1 MFAAAVTRKR
11 TSVPDLDGTWDVRRT
26 GGFLPPL
33 PGVRKRISG
42 TRGETRIGD
51 VAGAPFEVVGLELR
65 YRAPFSGFVDVL
77 TPHGDGFR
85 GRATAFGRTFGHFEL
100 TPSRGGTRMS
110 TVNEELVKHIDEAH
124 AMEQNV
130 LRMLDGMISTTDD
143 PDILRELEHH
153 KLETEGHAER
163 MKARLAAHGATP
175 SMVKQAGGI
184 LGALAKMPLD
194 MVRGD
199 KAGRNARDGYATE
212 HMEIASYELL
222 KRVAQRAGDEETV
235 TACDEIIAQERAFAD
250 TISSNWDRF
259 AELSLRESG
268 VALAQSQ

>member
-1 MFAAAVTRKR
+1 M
-11 TSVPDLDGTWDVRRT
+11 PELDGTWDVQRT
-26 GGFLPPL
+26 GGLLPPL
-33 PGVRKRISG
+33 SGVEKRIAG
-42 TRGETRIGD
+42 RRGETRIRG
-51 VAGAPFEVVGLELR
+51 VAGVPFDVVGLELR
-65 YRAPFSGFVDVL
+65 YRAPFAGFVDVL
-77 TPHGDGFR
+77 TPAADGFR

-100 TPSRGGTRMS
+100 IAKPGGTMS

-143 PDILRELEHH
+143 AEILRELEHH
-153 KLETEGHAER
+153 RGETEGPAEK
-163 MKARLAAHGATP
+163 MPARLAAHGATP

-194 MVRGD
+194 MVRGE

-222 KRVAQRAGDEETV
+222 KRIARHAGDEETAA
-235 TACDEIIAQERAFAD
+235 ACDEIIAQERAFAE
-250 TISSNWDRF
+250 TIAANWDRF
-259 AELSLRESG
+259 IELSLRESG
-268 VALAQSQ
+268 VAVPQA

>member
-1 MFAAAVTRKR
+1 V
-11 TSVPDLDGTWDVRRT
+11 SELDGVWQVNRT
-26 GGFLPPL
+26 GGLLPPL
-33 PGVRKRISG
+33 LGVRKRIAG

-51 VAGAPFEVVGLELR
+51 AMGAPFDVVGRELR
-65 YRAPFSGFVDVL
+65 YRAPFTAFVDVL
-77 TPHGDGFR
+77 TPNGDGFT
-85 GRATAFGRTFGHFEL
+85 GRATFMGREFGRFEM
-100 TPSRGGTRMS
+100 TPIRGGTMS

-153 KLETEGHAER
+153 KIETEGHADR
-163 MKARLAAHGATP
+163 MKARLEAHGATP

-194 MVRGD
+194 MIRGE
-199 KAGRNARDGYATE
+199 KAGRNARDGFATE

-222 KRVAQRAGDEETV
+222 KRVAQRANDDETV
-235 TACDEIIAQERAFAD
+235 AACDEIIAQEKAFAE
-250 TISSNWDRF
+250 TIAANWDKF
-259 AELSLRESG
+259 ADLSLRESG
-268 VALAQSQ
+268 VTV